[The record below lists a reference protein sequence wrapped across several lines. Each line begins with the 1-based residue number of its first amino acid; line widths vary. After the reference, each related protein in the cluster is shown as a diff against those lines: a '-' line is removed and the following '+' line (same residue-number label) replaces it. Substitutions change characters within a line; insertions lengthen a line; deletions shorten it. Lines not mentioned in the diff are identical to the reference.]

1 MPCLRQT
8 WTTFIPAAPTLLFQ
22 NVLRFQ
28 HKLDRTGYGCRHHN
42 GMDVSGMGWSRRYAI
57 VSYLRSSLWTVPLF
71 ALVVE
76 QIGVRFLTFID
87 QSLQWVPTLE
97 VTAAEAGDA
106 LATIASLTIAFVV
119 FTFGSMLVALQVASA
134 QLTPRI
140 IATTLLRDNTIRFT
154 VGLFVFT
161 LLLAVGTKARL
172 HDPLPLAMV
181 TVAIV
186 AGIGSMAAFLFLI
199 DYTARL
205 LRPTAICQRVAERG
219 MAVIEAVYP
228 NPIEHPSI
236 PRQRQPTPCQ
246 PARTVVHEGRSAVV
260 LALNLK
266 ALSRLARD
274 ADGVI
279 SFVPRV
285 GDFVAS
291 AEPLFR
297 LYGGTATLSDSTLR
311 AQVAFGPERTME
323 QDATFAFRV
332 IVDVAIKA
340 LSQAIND
347 PTTAVLALDQIHR
360 LLRVVGRRHLHDDA
374 VYDDQE
380 ALRLILPT
388 PNWDD
393 FVDVAFSE
401 IRLYGASNFQV
412 TRRLYAIIEDL
423 MNVLPETRQDALQR
437 QLQVLN
443 DTLERQHL
451 LPENLTLARHPD
463 RQGLGGSSTPYE
475 LPQSRRANVRG
486 D

>member
-1 MPCLRQT
+1 
-8 WTTFIPAAPTLLFQ
+8 
-22 NVLRFQ
+22 
-28 HKLDRTGYGCRHHN
+28 
-42 GMDVSGMGWSRRYAI
+42 MGWDRRYAI
-57 VSYLRSSLWTVPLF
+57 VSYLRSSLWLVPLF

-76 QIGVRFLTFID
+76 QIGIRFLTFID
-87 QSLQWVPTLE
+87 QSLQWVPALV
-97 VTAAEAGDA
+97 VTAVEADDA
-106 LATIASLTIAFVV
+106 LATSESLTIAFLV

-134 QLTPRI
+134 ELTPRI

-161 LLLAVGTKARL
+161 LMLAVGTKARL
-172 HDPLPLAMV
+172 QDPLPRVMV
-181 TVAIV
+181 TVAIF

-228 NPIEHPSI
+228 NAIEPLYV
-236 PRQRQPTPCQ
+236 PRLRQPTPSQ
-246 PARTVVHEGRSAVV
+246 PARTVVHEGRSAMV

-266 ALSRLARD
+266 ALIRLARN
-274 ADGVI
+274 ADSVI
-279 SFVPRV
+279 DFVPRV

-297 LYGGTATLSDSTLR
+297 LSGGTATLSDSTLR

-323 QDATFAFRV
+323 QDAFRV
-332 IVDVAIKA
+332 IVDIAIKA

-374 VYDDQE
+374 VYDDQQV
-380 ALRLILPT
+380 LRLILPT

-393 FVDVAFSE
+393 FVDLAFSE

-412 TRRLYAIIEDL
+412 TRRLYSIIVDL
-423 MNVLPETRQDALQR
+423 MNVLPETRQATLHR
-437 QLQVLN
+437 QLHLLN
-443 DTLERQHL
+443 DTLERLHL
-451 LPENLTLARHPD
+451 LPENLTLARYPD

-475 LPQSRRANVRG
+475 LQQARPREHPR
-486 D
+486 

>member
-1 MPCLRQT
+1 
-8 WTTFIPAAPTLLFQ
+8 
-22 NVLRFQ
+22 
-28 HKLDRTGYGCRHHN
+28 
-42 GMDVSGMGWSRRYAI
+42 MGWNRRYAI

-87 QSLQWVPTLE
+87 QSLQWVPALE

-106 LATIASLTIAFVV
+106 LATIQSLTIAFLV

-181 TVAIV
+181 TVAIF

-228 NPIEHPSI
+228 DAIEHPYV
-236 PRQRQPTPCQ
+236 PRQRQPTPSQ

-266 ALSRLARD
+266 ALIRLARD

-279 SFVPRV
+279 DFVPRV

-297 LYGGTATLSDSTLR
+297 LSGGTATLSDSTLR

-332 IVDVAIKA
+332 IVDVAVKA
-340 LSQAIND
+340 TVASHQRSDHGGSRTRSD
-347 PTTAVLALDQIHR
+347 PSTSARCRSPPLARRRRVRRSGGAPADPSDAQLGR
-360 LLRVVGRRHLHDDA
+360 LRRLGIQRNPPVRRIELPGDPA
-374 VYDDQE
+374 
-380 ALRLILPT
+380 ALRDHRRPDERPSGDEASRTASATSRTERYTRAAASPAGGPDARPVSRPAGAGWILNT
-388 PNWDD
+388 
-393 FVDVAFSE
+393 
-401 IRLYGASNFQV
+401 I
-412 TRRLYAIIEDL
+412 
-423 MNVLPETRQDALQR
+423 
-437 QLQVLN
+437 
-443 DTLERQHL
+443 
-451 LPENLTLARHPD
+451 
-463 RQGLGGSSTPYE
+463 
-475 LPQSRRANVRG
+475 
-486 D
+486 

>member
-1 MPCLRQT
+1 
-8 WTTFIPAAPTLLFQ
+8 
-22 NVLRFQ
+22 
-28 HKLDRTGYGCRHHN
+28 
-42 GMDVSGMGWSRRYAI
+42 MGWNRRYAI

-87 QSLQWVPTLE
+87 QSLQWMPALV
-97 VTAAEAGDA
+97 VTADEAGDA
-106 LATIASLTIAFVV
+106 LATIQSLTIAFLV

-181 TVAIV
+181 TVAIC

-219 MAVIEAVYP
+219 VAVIEAVYP
-228 NPIEHPSI
+228 DAIEHPYVPRV
-236 PRQRQPTPCQ
+236 PRQRQQTPSQ

-266 ALSRLARD
+266 ALIRLARD

-279 SFVPRV
+279 DFVPRV
-285 GDFVAS
+285 GDFVAL

-297 LYGGTATLSDSTLR
+297 LSGGTATLSDSTLR

-360 LLRVVGRRHLHDDA
+360 LLRVVGRRHLHDDSLH
-374 VYDDQE
+374 DDQG

-393 FVDVAFSE
+393 FVDLAFSE

-412 TRRLYAIIEDL
+412 TRRLYSIIEDL
-423 MNVLPETRQDALQR
+423 MNVLPETRQATLQR
-437 QLQVLN
+437 QLHVLN
-443 DTLERQHL
+443 DTLEQRHL
-451 LPENLTLARHPD
+451 LPEDLALARSPD
-463 RQGLGGSSTPYE
+463 RQGLGGSSTLYG
-475 LPQSRRANVRG
+475 LQQSRRANVRG

>member
-1 MPCLRQT
+1 
-8 WTTFIPAAPTLLFQ
+8 
-22 NVLRFQ
+22 
-28 HKLDRTGYGCRHHN
+28 
-42 GMDVSGMGWSRRYAI
+42 MGWDRRYAI
-57 VSYLRSSLWTVPLF
+57 VSYMRSSLWTVPLF

-76 QIGVRFLTFID
+76 QIGVRFLAFID
-87 QSLQWVPTLE
+87 QSLKWVPALV

-106 LATIASLTIAFVV
+106 MATIESLSIAFLV

-172 HDPLPLAMV
+172 NDPLPLAMV
-181 TVAIV
+181 TVAIS
-186 AGIGSMAAFLFLI
+186 AGIGSIAAFLFLI

-228 NPIEHPSI
+228 EAIKPPHV
-236 PRQRQPTPCQ
+236 PRERQPAPSQ

-266 ALSRLARD
+266 SLIRLARD
-274 ADGVI
+274 SDGLI
-279 SFVPRV
+279 EFVPRV

-291 AEPLFR
+291 EEPLLR
-297 LYGGTATLSDSTLR
+297 LTGGAETLRDSTLR
-311 AQVAFGPERTME
+311 AQVAFGPERTIE

-332 IVDVAIKA
+332 IVDIAVKG
-340 LSQAIND
+340 LSHAIND

-374 VYDDQE
+374 VYDDQG
-380 ALRLILPT
+380 ALRLIFPT

-393 FVDVAFSE
+393 FVDLSFSE

-412 TRRLYAIIEDL
+412 SRRLYAIIVDL
-423 MNVLPETRQDALQR
+423 MNILPEARQAALHR
-437 QLQVLN
+437 QLVLLD
-443 DTLERQHL
+443 DTLERLDHL
-451 LPENLTLARHPD
+451 PADLTLARFPD
-463 RQGLGGSSTPYE
+463 RQGLGGSSTRYG
-475 LPQSRRANVRG
+475 PQHFRRTNSLG